1 MAKIQFHGNITG
13 DANAK
18 ATFDAMFHQF
28 LNKGNAN
35 NMHVYVD
42 SFEQDGEV
50 AVDASFIPAGTTVP
64 DQPIIFAYITNDE
77 DEMKFFTENNGEV
90 LKVKHLKY
98 LPNEGAVEVTL

>member
-1 MAKIQFHGNITG
+1 MANIEFTGNITG
-13 DANAK
+13 VANAK

-35 NMHVYVD
+35 NMHVRLD

-50 AVDASFIPAGTTVP
+50 VVDASFIPAGTTLP
-64 DQPIIFAYITNDE
+64 NQPIIFAYITNDE
-77 DEMKFFTENNGEV
+77 DEMKFFTENNGKV
-90 LKVKHLKY
+90 LKVKHLNY

>member
-1 MAKIQFHGNITG
+1 MAKVQFHGNITG

-35 NMHVYVD
+35 NMHVHID

-50 AVDASFIPAGTTVP
+50 AVDASFIPEGTTMP
-64 DQPIIFAYITNDE
+64 EKPIVFAFIAD
-77 DEMKFFTENNGEV
+77 DKAGMKFFTENNGKV
-90 LKVKHLKY
+90 IKVKHLNY

>member
-1 MAKIQFHGNITG
+1 MAKVQIYGNITG

-35 NMHVYVD
+35 NMHVYID
-42 SFEQDGEV
+42 AFEQDGEV
-50 AVDASFIPAGTTVP
+50 AVDANFIPAGTAIP
-64 DQPIIFAYITNDE
+64 DQPIVFAFITNDE
-77 DEMKFFTENNGEV
+77 EDMKFFTENNYEV
-90 LKVKHLKY
+90 IKVKHPNY

>member
-1 MAKIQFHGNITG
+1 MAKVQFHGNITG
-13 DANAK
+13 EANAK

-28 LNKGNAN
+28 LKKGNAK
-35 NMHVYVD
+35 NMHVCID

-50 AVDASFIPAGTTVP
+50 TVDASFIPAGTTVP

-90 LKVKHLKY
+90 IKVKHLKY